1 MNLRS
6 KLIIYLIG
14 IHLIFLVT
22 TFFIFLESRFW
33 LFAIEGFFLLSFII
47 GFVLIRS
54 LFKPV
59 DLVITG
65 SELIEEGDFTS
76 KFRNTG
82 QPELDQLV
90 SLYNQMIKKLRE
102 ERLNL
107 EEQHLFL
114 YKLLEATPSGVVIFD
129 YDGRIEMVNP
139 SAERLLEASKEE
151 LTGKKLN
158 EIQRPYAGI
167 LDTLRSEKPVVVP
180 FRGNR
185 RIKCTKSQFIDKGFP
200 RFFVLLEEL
209 TEEIRRSEKSAYEKL
224 IRLLSHEVSN
234 SVGAVNSLLQSCLFY
249 IDQIKNT
256 DRDDFETAV
265 NTSISRLGNLNQ
277 FMKGYADIIRLPE
290 PVLRR
295 SNIMEIVQNCAA
307 LFRRE
312 SDEKRISWQ
321 WEIQAELPPIDL
333 DRGQMEQV
341 FVNIIKNAMEAIE
354 TDGTISVRTGNSNQ
368 KYHLIIEDTGN
379 GISEDVRKNLFTP
392 FFSTKDYGQG
402 IGLTLVQEILNRHNF
417 EFSLE
422 GQPGGPTRF
431 TIFF

>member
-1 MNLRS
+1 MKLRS
-6 KLIIYLIG
+6 KLIIYLVG
-14 IHLIFLVT
+14 VHLVFLVT
-22 TFFIFLESRFW
+22 TYFIFLENRLW

-54 LFKPV
+54 MFKPF

-82 QPELDQLV
+82 QPELDQLI
-90 SLYNQMIKKLRE
+90 SLYNQMIKKLRN

-107 EEQHLFL
+107 EERHLFL
-114 YKLLEATPSGVVIFD
+114 YKLLEATPSGVIILD
-129 YDGRIEMVNP
+129 YDGGIEMVNP

-151 LTGKKLN
+151 LKGKKIYEL
-158 EIQRPYAGI
+158 QTPLAGN
-167 LDTLRSEKPVVVP
+167 LDTLRSEKSVVLSY
-180 FRGNR
+180 RGNR

-209 TEEIRRSEKSAYEKL
+209 TEEIRQSEKSAYEKL

-234 SVGAVNSLLQSCLFY
+234 SVGAVNSLLQSCVYY
-249 IDQIKNT
+249 IDQIRDT

-265 NTSISRLGNLNQ
+265 NISISRLGNLNQ

-290 PVLRR
+290 PTLHK
-295 SNIMEIVQNCAA
+295 SNVMELVQNCAV
-307 LFRRE
+307 LFRGE

-321 WEIQAELPPIDL
+321 WEFQAELPPIDL
-333 DRGQMEQV
+333 DRNQMEQV

-354 TDGTISVRTGNSNQ
+354 TDGTITVRTGNSTQ
-368 KYHLIIEDTGN
+368 KYHLIIEDTGS
-379 GISEDVRKNLFTP
+379 GISEDVRRNLFTP

-422 GQPGGPTRF
+422 GKPGGPTQF
-431 TIFF
+431 TIYF

>member
-1 MNLRS
+1 MKLRF

-14 IHLIFLVT
+14 VHLVFLGLT
-22 TFFIFLESRFW
+22 YFIFLENRLW
-33 LFAIEGFFLLSFII
+33 LFAIEGFFFLSFII

-54 LFKPV
+54 MFKPV
-59 DLVITG
+59 DLVTTG
-65 SELIEEGDFTS
+65 SELIESGDFTS
-76 KFRNTG
+76 TFRNTG

-90 SLYNQMIKKLRE
+90 SLYNEMIKKLRD

-114 YKLLEATPSGVVIFD
+114 YKLLEATPSGVIILD

-139 SAERLLEASKEE
+139 SAERLLETSKEE
-151 LTGKKLN
+151 LKGRQLN
-158 EIQRPYAGI
+158 EIQTPFAGN
-167 LDTLRSEKPVVVP
+167 LDTLKSEKSVVVP
-180 FRGNR
+180 YRGNR

-200 RFFVLLEEL
+200 RFFVLFEEL
-209 TEEIRRSEKSAYEKL
+209 TAEIRQSEKSAYEKL

-249 IDQIKNT
+249 IDQIKDT

-265 NTSISRLGNLNQ
+265 SISIDRLGNLNQ
-277 FMKGYADIIRLPE
+277 FMKGYADIIRLPA
-290 PVLRR
+290 PTLRK
-295 SNIMEIVQNCAA
+295 SNVMELVQNCAA
-307 LFRRE
+307 LFRAE

-321 WEIQAELPPIDL
+321 WEFQAELPPIDL

-354 TDGTISVRTGNSNQ
+354 SDGTITVKTGNGTS
-368 KYHLIIEDTGN
+368 KYHLIIEDTGG
-379 GISEDVRKNLFTP
+379 GISEDVRRNLFAP

-402 IGLTLVQEILNRHNF
+402 IGLTLVQEILNRHHF